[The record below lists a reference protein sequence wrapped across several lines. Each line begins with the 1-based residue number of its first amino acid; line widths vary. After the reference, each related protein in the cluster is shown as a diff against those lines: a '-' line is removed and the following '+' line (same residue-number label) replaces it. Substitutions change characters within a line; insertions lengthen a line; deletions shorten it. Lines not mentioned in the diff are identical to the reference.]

1 MRILTRYILGEIA
14 TYTSLGC
21 ALFTFILFMRPLEQI
36 LDMVVRNSSSLTAL
50 GQIIL
55 FTLPNTFLLTIPMAV
70 LVGILLGLSRLAA
83 DSEIIAMRA
92 TGMGIWYLV
101 RVAALVA
108 GLGTAFGLLNS
119 LYLSP
124 MANRAILTLQNSLA
138 KSQASF
144 EVQPR
149 VFYEDFR
156 NTVVYVQETR
166 SSGGV
171 ANWKQMFVA
180 DVTNPITPQ
189 ITTAESATITDDSE
203 QGLLIRLRNASQ
215 HTVNPSQPDD
225 YTISTFASTD
235 RPLTFSPQSDIHL
248 GRMDTPL
255 YAMGNRELLQ
265 AARRSHGTERRREL
279 IELNR
284 RLAYPM
290 ACLVLMLV
298 GVPLGATSR
307 RGGKSMG
314 FVYTLLLVLA
324 YYLMSN
330 LGVAWGRTGKLP
342 PVLAVWLAN
351 LLFAAV
357 GIILLTEMAGGG
369 RLTHALQRRLGQ
381 WLLAALDVLPL
392 TAADASDLATT
403 ATTAPPHTLHHRGRW
418 LVRLRMRS
426 LRRRVRSQISQSFPR
441 WKRRGFP
448 LILDQY
454 VLREFLKMFLMILF
468 GFVLMMLIFTF
479 FELVADILRNHVTLY
494 LVGDYLVHLAPSM
507 VYQIT
512 PLSVLIATL
521 VTFSILQRNSEL
533 TAMKATGVS
542 LFRLVIPVFVIATA
556 LAVSLFAFDQSYLP
570 QANREQEALRNTIKG
585 RPPQTTLHPDQKW
598 IVGNP
603 HGSGEASIFYYQ
615 FFDPDQNAFANL
627 TLFEFDAKSFALRR
641 RIYAE
646 RVLWD
651 EQTKAWIFENGWE
664 RSFSGSS
671 QTSFRSFL
679 KASFPEVTEQPGYF
693 KKENLQSQEMNFS
706 QLSRYIH
713 DLQRSGFDT
722 MRLRVELYHKLAYPL
737 VTIVMAVLAIPF
749 ALSMGKRGSL
759 TGVATAVA
767 IAVGYWVLAGLFDAM
782 GSVNYLPAALAAWSP
797 DILFGL
803 AGGYLLLRTPT

>member
-1 MRILTRYILGEIA
+1 MRILTRYILGEITTHA
-14 TYTSLGC
+14 ILGC

-50 GQIIL
+50 GEIIL

-70 LVGILLGLSRLAA
+70 LVGVLLGLSRLAA

-92 TGMGIWYLV
+92 SGMGIWYLV
-101 RVAALVA
+101 RVAAIVA
-108 GLGTAFGLLNS
+108 GLGTAFGLVNS

-138 KSQASF
+138 KTQASF

-156 NTVVYVQETR
+156 NTVVYVQDAR

-171 ANWKQMFVA
+171 ANWKQMFIA

-215 HTVNPSQPDD
+215 HAVDPKQPDD
-225 YTISTFASTD
+225 YTISTYATTD
-235 RPLTFSPQSDIHL
+235 RPLTFSPQSDVHL

-255 YAMGNRELLQ
+255 YAEGNRQLLREAR
-265 AARRSHGTERRREL
+265 AAKGMERRRDL

-284 RLAYPM
+284 RLAYPL

-298 GVPLGATSR
+298 GVPLGAASR

-324 YYLMSN
+324 YYLLSN
-330 LGVAWGRTGKLP
+330 LGIAWGRTGKLP
-342 PVLAVWLAN
+342 VVVAVWLAN
-351 LLFAAV
+351 ALFAAAGV
-357 GIILLTEMAGGG
+357 FLLMEMANGG
-369 RLTHALQRRLGQ
+369 RAMQAARRWLGEIAEKVADALP
-381 WLLAALDVLPL
+381 AA
-392 TAADASDLATT
+392 AADAHEANGASAGAT
-403 ATTAPPHTLHHRGRW
+403 AHGVDRRMRW
-418 LVRLRMRS
+418 LIRLRLKS
-426 LRRRVRSQISQSFPR
+426 RRMRSQISHTFPS

-454 VLREFLKMFLMILF
+454 VLREFLKMFGMILF

-479 FELVADILRNHVTLY
+479 FELVADILRNHVALY
-494 LVGDYLVHLAPSM
+494 VVGDYLVHLAPSM
-507 VYQIT
+507 IYQIT
-512 PLSVLIATL
+512 PLSVLIAVL
-521 VTFSILQRNSEL
+521 VTFSILHRNSEL

-542 LFRLVIPVFVIATA
+542 LYRLVLPVFAIAA
-556 LAVSLFAFDQSYLP
+556 VLAVSLFAFDQSYLP

-598 IVGNP
+598 IVGNA
-603 HGSGEASIFYYQ
+603 HGNGEASIFYYQ

-627 TLFEFDAKSFALRR
+627 TLFEFDAKTFALKR
-641 RIYAE
+641 RIFAE

-651 EQTKAWIFENGWE
+651 DDTHGWVFENGWE
-664 RSFSGSS
+664 RSFDGAS
-671 QTSFRSFL
+671 QTAFRSFL
-679 KASFPEVTEQPGYF
+679 KASFPEVTEPPAYF
-693 KKENLQSQEMNFS
+693 KKENLQSQEMNFA
-706 QLSRYIH
+706 QLGRYIH

-722 MRLRVELYHKLAYPL
+722 MRLRVELYHKIAYPL
-737 VTIVMAVLAIPF
+737 VTIVMAVLAVPF

-759 TGVATAVA
+759 TGVATAIA
-767 IAVGYWVLAGLFDAM
+767 IAVGYWVVAGLFDAM
-782 GSVNYLPAALAAWSP
+782 GSVNYLPASLAAWSP
-797 DILFGL
+797 DILFAL
-803 AGGYLLLRTPT
+803 TGGYLLLRTPT

>member
-1 MRILTRYILGEIA
+1 MRILTRYILGEI
-14 TYTSLGC
+14 TSHAILGC

-50 GQIIL
+50 GEIVL

-70 LVGILLGLSRLAA
+70 LVGVLLGLSRLAV

-101 RVAALVA
+101 RVAAIVA
-108 GLGTAFGLLNS
+108 GLGTVFGLANS

-124 MANRAILTLQNSLA
+124 HANRAILTLQNSLA
-138 KSQASF
+138 RSQASF

-156 NTVVYVQETR
+156 NTVVYVQQTR
-166 SSGGV
+166 TSGGV
-171 ANWKQMFVA
+171 ANWKQLFIA
-180 DVTNPITPQ
+180 DVTNPITPE

-203 QGLLIRLRNASQ
+203 QGLLIRLRNASE
-215 HTVNPSQPDD
+215 HRLDASQPDD
-225 YTISTFASTD
+225 YTISTFATTD
-235 RPLTFSPQSDIHL
+235 RPLTFSPQSDVHL

-255 YAMGNRELLQ
+255 YAEGNRQLLVD
-265 AARRSHGTERRREL
+265 AGRKTGLARRRVQ
-279 IELNR
+279 IEFQR

-307 RGGKSMG
+307 RGGKSTG
-314 FVYTLLLVLA
+314 FVYTLLLVLT
-324 YYLMSN
+324 YYLLSN
-330 LGVAWGRTGKLP
+330 LGIAWGRAGKLP
-342 PVLAVWLAN
+342 VVAAVWLAN
-351 LLFAAV
+351 GLFAMA
-357 GIILLTEMAGGG
+357 GLFLLSEMASGG
-369 RLTHALQRRLGQ
+369 RAMQAVRRWFGHLF
-381 WLLAALDVLPL
+381 
-392 TAADASDLATT
+392 TLATEIAPQTQAAESST
-403 ATTAPPHTLHHRGRW
+403 AWHSTHSMSRKTRIFA
-418 LVRLRMRS
+418 RMRFKS
-426 LRRRVRSQISQSFPR
+426 WRRRVRNHLPQSFPH

-454 VLREFLKMFLMILF
+454 VLREFLKMFVTILL

-479 FELVADILRNHVTLY
+479 FELVGDILRNHVALS
-494 LVGDYLVHLAPSM
+494 LVGDYLIHLAPSM
-507 VYQIT
+507 IYQIT
-512 PLSVLIATL
+512 PLSVLIAAL
-521 VTFSILQRNSEL
+521 VTFGILHRNSEL

-542 LFRLVIPVFVIATA
+542 LYRLVVPVFVIAAA

-598 IVGNP
+598 IVGEPGPNN
-603 HGSGEASIFYYQ
+603 EASIFYYQ

-627 TLFEFDAKSFALRR
+627 TLFEFDAKTFAIQR

-651 EQTKAWIFENGWE
+651 ENTHAWLFENGWE
-664 RSFSGSS
+664 RSFSGAS
-671 QTSFRSFL
+671 QTSYRAFL
-679 KASFPEVTEQPGYF
+679 KASFPEITEQPGYF

-706 QLSRYIH
+706 QLRRYID
-713 DLQRSGFDT
+713 DLQQSGFDT
-722 MRLRVELYHKLAYPL
+722 MRLRVELYHKIAYPL
-737 VTIVMAVLAIPF
+737 VTLVMAVLAIPF
-749 ALSMGKRGSL
+749 ALSMGRRGSL
-759 TGVATAVA
+759 TGVATAIG
-767 IAVGYWVLAGLFDAM
+767 IAVGYWVVAGLFDAM

-803 AGGYLLLRTPT
+803 MGGYLLLRTPT